1 MKKTEPTYRKAAKTA
16 RAELAKTLS
25 SQGIDPKRASFETTK
40 IFVRCYCGQKR
51 EAAKAT
57 AMYYNTETGGTNLAL
72 GIKSVCTCKAE
83 SK

>member
-25 SQGIDPKRASFETTK
+25 SQGIDRAKFETEK
-40 IFVRCYCGQKR
+40 IHVRCFCGQRR
-51 EAAKAT
+51 EAAKST
-57 AMYYNTETGGTNLAL
+57 ALYMSPESGTCLIL
-72 GIKSVCTCKAE
+72 QIVPVCTCKAE

>member
-1 MKKTEPTYRKAAKTA
+1 MKQTEPTYRKAAKTA

-25 SQGIDPKRASFETTK
+25 SQGIDPKRVKFETEK
-40 IFVRCYCGQKR
+40 IHVRCFCGQRK

-57 AMYYNTETGGTNLAL
+57 ALYLNPESGTSLML
-72 GIKSVCTCKAE
+72 QIVPVCTCKAE